1 MKDAIRRIEHMT
13 YGVELEYTGASRG
26 KIAKAVAKAVGGLAI
41 YDGSHLCNWV
51 VTMPDGRKWQVESD
65 ASVTGSV
72 SNVYNGRLINER
84 NGMGGEV
91 VTPILTYADMEL
103 LQKVVR
109 AMREAGAKVD
119 ASCGA
124 HVHVGAKDMTAK
136 QVQNLV
142 KVFYR
147 QEELILKAAGVRKSR
162 LATYTRRTD
171 RGFVERIAAMR
182 SPTMESLA
190 DAYYRGYSSSRHAHY
205 CQARYRTL
213 NLHNLWQG
221 GKHTVEYRLFE
232 GTLHAGEIR
241 ANVLLALTLTAYAM
255 DAKGASAKVRRDYA
269 EASGKYDLR
278 VLLLRLGWIGDEFK
292 NPRRHLMERLG
303 GSAAWK
309 DGAAHGRG
317 TAGTAA

>member
-1 MKDAIRRIEHMT
+1 MKDAINRIAGMT
-13 YGVELEYTGASRG
+13 YGVELEYTGASRD
-26 KIAKAVAKAVGGLAI
+26 KVAKAVAEAVGGTAR
-41 YDGSHLCNWV
+41 YEGTHLNNWV

-65 ASVTGSV
+65 ASVTGSA
-72 SNVYNGRLINER
+72 SGWHGR
-84 NGMGGEV
+84 GGEV
-91 VTPILTYADMEL
+91 VTPILTYADMDT

-109 AMREAGAKVD
+109 AMRGVGAKVD
-119 ASCGA
+119 GSCGG
-124 HVHVGAKDMTAK
+124 HVHVGAKGMTAR

-147 QEELILKAAGVRKSR
+147 QEELILKACGVRRER
-162 LATYTRRTD
+162 LDNYTRRQD
-171 RGFVERIAAMR
+171 NGFVEKVAAMR
-182 SPTMESLA
+182 NPTMDAIA
-190 DAYYRGYSSSRHAHY
+190 DAYYAGTSGRYGHY
-205 CQARYRTL
+205 CMARYRTL

-221 GKHTVEYRLFE
+221 GKHTVEFRLFE

-255 DAKGASAKVRRDYA
+255 DAKATSAGGARRTYRD
-269 EASGKYDLR
+269 ASGKYDLR

-292 NPRRHLMERLG
+292 NPRKHMMARVG

-317 TAGTAA
+317 RRAA